1 MDRTGAVVDGVEK
14 SLAQSGPLQND
25 GGYKE
30 IKTHGAVSILFQERH
45 QEAETDK
52 HHNVDVLK
60 HLKKIRPQIKIYL
73 TLPS

>member
-14 SLAQSGPLQND
+14 SLAQRGPVHND
-25 GGYKE
+25 GGYKA

-60 HLKKIRPQIKIYL
+60 HLKKNTP
-73 TLPS
+73 PN